1 MNPKEPDQYS
11 QAGLPTWEQPVRPE
25 PASVTGTPAPSG
37 PVDPS
42 RRTFV
47 AGSAALGAA
56 TLLTRPAAAQA
67 SDETAPA
74 LVAVTLRV
82 NGVARSL
89 QLDPRTSLLDTLREH
104 LGLTG
109 TKKTCNQGACGACTV
124 HVDGVRINSCL
135 TLAVMHDGQAVTTVE
150 GLSQGD
156 ALHPMQAAFIAHDG
170 FQCGYCTSGQIMSG
184 VACIR
189 EGHAGSEAEIREWM
203 SGNLCRCGCYNGI
216 LAAVKDV
223 KENHAGV

>member
-1 MNPKEPDQYS
+1 MTPTPPDQFS
-11 QAGLPTWEQPVRPE
+11 NTDLPSWEQPVRPAPVAKE
-25 PASVTGTPAPSG
+25 SVPAQP
-37 PVDPS
+37 DPLDLS

-56 TLLTRPAAAQA
+56 TLIPRASAQEAAEA
-67 SDETAPA
+67 TPT
-74 LVAVTLRV
+74 LVPVTLKV
-82 NGVARSL
+82 NGVARAL

-135 TLAVMHDGQAVTTVE
+135 TLAVMHDGQEITTVE
-150 GLSQGD
+150 GLAQGE